1 MMPYQPA
8 LIRKQPVAKKDKLME
23 ELYSKT
29 TASMQHSFIR
39 EILKVTKGVPGMI
52 SFAGGLPSPESF
64 PKELLADLFSKV
76 ITQEGDDVLQYG
88 ASEGDPVFKRIIKE
102 FEEAPHLSDDEIM
115 ITVGSTNGIYYFT
128 RTLIDPGDIIICEAP
143 GFPGSLAAMESCGAR
158 MTGIEMDEYGM
169 IPDSLRETLIMLTK
183 KGEKVKFIYAIP
195 EFQNPTGR
203 TMDLNRR
210 RAIIEIAAAFEL
222 PILEDQPYRELR
234 YHGERIPTLWELAR
248 TEFNDPKL
256 VTIAKSFSKI
266 LGPGLRLGFAA
277 GPPEIVKP
285 MVKWAQKTTVSP
297 DCVTQRVAAR
307 FIEQGQMRR
316 HIQNIID
323 LYRPRRD
330 VMLKALKTY
339 MPDNVYW
346 THPEGGMFIWVT
358 FDDAVDTDELF
369 VRAVENKVA
378 FIPGSKFYSREIIKK
393 NELRLNFS
401 YSNEA
406 LIREGIHRLAGLL

>member
-1 MMPYQPA
+1 MNKP
-8 LIRKQPVAKKDKLME
+8 ME
-23 ELYSKT
+23 NFYSKT

-39 EILKVTKGVPGMI
+39 EILKVTKGVPDMI

-76 ITQEGDDVLQYG
+76 ITREGDDVLQYG
-88 ASEGDPVFKRIIKE
+88 ASEGDTVFKSTIKS
-102 FEEAPHLSDDEIM
+102 FEEVPYLSDDEIM

-158 MTGIEMDEYGM
+158 MVGVEMDEYGM
-169 IPDSLRETLIMLTK
+169 MPDSLRETLEKRIK
-183 KGEKVKFIYAIP
+183 NGEKVKFIYAIP

-210 RAIIEIAAAFEL
+210 RAIIEIAVAFEI

-234 YHGERIPTLWELAR
+234 FEGERIITLWELAR
-248 TEFNDPKL
+248 TEFDDPKL

-277 GPPEIVKP
+277 GPPEIMKP

-307 FIEQGQMRR
+307 FIAQGHM
-316 HIQNIID
+316 HKHVQNIID

-330 VMLKALKTY
+330 AMIKALKTH
-339 MPDNVYW
+339 MPDNVCW
-346 THPEGGMFIWVT
+346 TNPEGGMFIWVT
-358 FDDAVDTDELF
+358 FDKCVDTDDLF
-369 VRAVENKVA
+369 TRAVENKVA
-378 FIPGSKFYSREIIKK
+378 FIPGSKFYPQDKMKK

-401 YSNEA
+401 YSNEEQ
-406 LIREGIHRLAGLL
+406 IFEGIRRLASLL

>member
-1 MMPYQPA
+1 M
-8 LIRKQPVAKKDKLME
+8 DKSME

-52 SFAGGLPSPESF
+52 SFAGGLPSPASF
-64 PKELLADLFSKV
+64 PKHLLAELFSNV

-88 ASEGDPVFKRIIKE
+88 ASDGDLVFKNIIKD
-102 FEEAPHLSDDEIM
+102 FEEVPYLSDDEIM
-115 ITVGSTNGIYYFT
+115 ITVGSTNGIYFFT

-158 MTGIEMDEYGM
+158 MVGVEMDEYGM
-169 IPDSLRETLIMLTK
+169 VPESLKVTLEKLIS
-183 KGEKVKFIYAIP
+183 KGESVKFIYAIP

-210 RAIIEIAAAFEL
+210 RAIIEIAVAFKI
-222 PILEDQPYRELR
+222 PILEDQPYREIR
-234 YHGERIPTLWELAR
+234 FEGERIITLWELAR

-277 GPPEIVKP
+277 GPPEIIKP
-285 MVKWAQKTTVSP
+285 MVKWAQKSTVSP

-307 FIEQGQMRR
+307 FIEQGHMHQ
-316 HIQNIID
+316 HVQNIID

-330 VMLKALKTY
+330 AMIKALKTH

-346 THPEGGMFIWVT
+346 TNPEGGMFIWVA
-358 FDDAVDTDELF
+358 FDKSVDTDKLF
-369 VRAVENKVA
+369 ARAVENKVA
-378 FIPGSKFYSREIIKK
+378 FIPGSKFYPKGIMKK

-401 YSNEA
+401 YSNEEQI
-406 LIREGIHRLAGLL
+406 LEGIRRLAGLL